1 MFTLLYSGRAAAAGF
16 DRVLLRHIVGF
27 FAHPVREW
35 ESVRAENASTG
46 TALRH
51 VLLLAAVPAVSGYVG
66 TTQFGWQIGTADTVR
81 LTSASAGTIALLY
94 YAVIIAAV
102 LSMAW
107 MIRWMGET
115 YGASQSLT
123 RCVVLAAYIPIPLFL
138 VGVAQLYPVLWFN
151 LLVGL
156 PAAAYTVFLL
166 YLGIPV
172 MMEIPAERGFLF
184 ASAVLAFGLVG
195 LVGVLA
201 ATVILWSFGVG
212 PVFAGT

>member
-1 MFTLLYSGRAAAAGF
+1 MLLK
-16 DRVLLRHIVGF
+16 HIVGF
-27 FAHPVREW
+27 FLDPVREW
-35 ESVRAENASTG
+35 QSVRTENAGLG
-46 TALRH
+46 TAVRH
-51 VLLLAAVPAVSGYVG
+51 VLLLAGIPVVAGYVG
-66 TTQFGWQIGTADTVR
+66 TTQFGWQIGTAETVR
-81 LTSASAGTIALLY
+81 LTTASAGIIAVLY

-102 LSMAW
+102 FSMGW
-107 MIRWMGET
+107 MIRWMGQT
-115 YGASQSLT
+115 YAADQPLT

-138 VGVAQLYPVLWFN
+138 VGIAQLYPVLWLN

-184 ASAVLAFGLVG
+184 GSAVLAFGLVG

-201 ATVILWSFGVG
+201 ATVILWSLGVG
-212 PVFAGT
+212 PAFTS